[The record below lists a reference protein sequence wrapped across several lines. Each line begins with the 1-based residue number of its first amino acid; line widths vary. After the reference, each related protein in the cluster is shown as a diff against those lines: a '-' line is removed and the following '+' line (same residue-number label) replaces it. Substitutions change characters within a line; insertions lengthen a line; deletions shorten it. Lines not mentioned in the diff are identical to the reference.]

1 MGSSNL
7 KPKQYL
13 LYQSNILKG
22 ICQAAVDFM
31 NCGLMYKMGS
41 GTLYSNSEIEK
52 LLQDS
57 KILVVNA
64 YVHPFKDF
72 GVTLKK
78 SKISIVFG

>member
-1 MGSSNL
+1 
-7 KPKQYL
+7 
-13 LYQSNILKG
+13 
-22 ICQAAVDFM
+22 
-31 NCGLMYKMGS
+31 MYKMGS
-41 GTLYSNSEIEK
+41 GTLYSNPEIEK